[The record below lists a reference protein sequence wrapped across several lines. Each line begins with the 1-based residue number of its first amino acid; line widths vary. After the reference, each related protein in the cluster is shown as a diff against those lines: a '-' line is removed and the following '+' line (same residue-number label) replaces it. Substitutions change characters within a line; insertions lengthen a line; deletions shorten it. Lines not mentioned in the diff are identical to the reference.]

1 MIDKRVGW
9 PPFLPLSWYGEIF
22 PHRWARRG
30 DIELK
35 YRAGLLPCDLD
46 AGLLVFF
53 LPRRFEIAQPEL
65 DVADDVDGLVMLDET
80 VCRRVDT
87 DRLEAGVAVQRVCRL
102 GRLPCS

>member
-1 MIDKRVGW
+1 MGI
-9 PPFLPLSWYGEIF
+9 LP
-22 PHRWARRG
+22 R
-30 DIELK
+30 
-35 YRAGLLPCDLD
+35 DLD

-53 LPRRFEIAQPEL
+53 LPRRFEIAQPQF
-65 DVADDVDGLVMLDET
+65 DVADDVDGFVMLDET